1 MVASNNEEK
10 IVGEQVQLKKEIAEL
25 IVKLEN
31 SQKVN
36 KTLEINLFSLLKT
49 AKSELARKDKMIDEL
64 KKKLDDVTFKR
75 SIHFKPNNYIACKSA
90 FHETSINVHHKLP
103 DLCLFSNETDT
114 DVSLMD
120 STYKQTNKEQQ
131 GKSSLLPVVTVF
143 GERLLKRMT
152 DEQNLENKDKQSS
165 KSNGSNNASGE
176 NTEGYVIESDK
187 ENGSL
192 GDTNICDTK
201 EIQSS
206 AIAPY
211 QGNEHTKKTFAT
223 LSKNTSKD
231 LYLNSNN
238 NTSEIKDKFDR
249 KSTFIGNYSGKR
261 TNEDTSRHI
270 SVKRK
275 KSIAE
280 ECSLT
285 SSKRET
291 DSGIMLEAKEKYT
304 FPSSRCVNPEFS
316 GNFKWYSRDSRV
328 EVKKHGYFV
337 DDVNKKEGK
346 KDSKDKSGGDVSIAT
361 CEKRET
367 SERFSKRYNNK
378 SAENST
384 LEERNG
390 GYRGCIDTVLKRNGY
405 RANHSEHR
413 RSNQREYHRTEDYR
427 SRIKSTSYAKC
438 REEKYGRNQYNKHST
453 ATTTTTIPS
462 YEERLEKPYNFRKAG
477 VSSDKS
483 RQLFNNNRDFSNGP
497 NLTRSTSK
505 YSTTDR
511 ISIDQKASDVKRDNH
526 STDYDSSER
535 RSKKNTDKTIK
546 REKKQTIEN
555 SEHPHRKFNAK
566 KPNEYSKYMSVS
578 ERNVKKDDLVI
589 ERINNDETTETE
601 REVGIDEELRKY
613 AEEELL
619 DSWTEL
625 EDGEISSSSN
635 NENDKR
641 HGRSKDQRCDLPL
654 PPPPP
659 PPPPPYGESVDDDNV
674 TSIKSPKSDPT
685 TIETVEDG
693 LKVSFETNLSNTDDV
708 SVATKRKSSENMENT
723 ENAENVEN
731 IEKFIR
737 DYASTNEKTFE
748 VISVMSE
755 TAPAPHNSPIDV
767 GTTVENDGSALNEIS
782 SNYVETSVES
792 CAVLTSNRSNDQI
805 VSFDESPEKNEK
817 LLTTRNVNDE
827 KPGNFANDA
836 ATAVAV
842 AVVDHPAVQKDQRT
856 RRAISLKYEKDD
868 STTELSMATEQPKPE
883 NIVKNY
889 DLQNTRGL
897 PSTTFLESFTETD
910 KRKEKDNVDIATNN
924 DTEKKYDYD
933 TCNNHIEGIINE
945 NPNSIEN
952 RIAPVAATIIGT
964 KAEYKNTSVR
974 VETTREKKMS
984 KLVMERGETRLQENE
999 KLSQS
1004 RNQTKNT
1011 AKNMSMNVH
1020 GKIIVYSRR
1029 RKPVCLENSNAN
1041 MTVLVNNKRDANV
1054 HSSNMNDTTTV

>member
-1 MVASNNEEK
+1 MTSMEDDIDIYEDLSSFETTHNENVASNNEEK

-36 KTLEINLFSLLKT
+36 KNLEINLFSLLKT
-49 AKSELARKDKMIDEL
+49 AKAELARKDKMIDEL

-75 SIHFKPNNYIACKSA
+75 SIHLKPNNYIARKSA

-103 DLCLFSNETDT
+103 DVCLFSNETDT
-114 DVSLMD
+114 DISLVD

-131 GKSSLLPVVTVF
+131 SKSSLLPVVTVF
-143 GERLLKRMT
+143 GERLLKRMA
-152 DEQNLENKDKQSS
+152 DEQNLENKDKQS
-165 KSNGSNNASGE
+165 N
-176 NTEGYVIESDK
+176 
-187 ENGSL
+187 
-192 GDTNICDTK
+192 DTK

-206 AIAPY
+206 VIAPY
-211 QGNEHTKKTFAT
+211 QGNEHTKKTSAV

-231 LYLNSNN
+231 LHLNN
-238 NTSEIKDKFDR
+238 NNASEIKSKFDR

-261 TNEDTSRHI
+261 TNEDTSHHI

-275 KSIAE
+275 KSTAE
-280 ECSLT
+280 ECSSKSL
-285 SSKRET
+285 KRET

-304 FPSSRCVNPEFS
+304 FPSSRCVNLESS
-316 GNFKWYSRDSRV
+316 GNFKWYSRDSSV

-337 DDVNKKEGK
+337 DNINKKEGKEGK
-346 KDSKDKSGGDVSIAT
+346 KDSKDKNGGDVSIAT
-361 CEKRET
+361 CEKREA
-367 SERFSKRYNNK
+367 SERFSKRYNK
-378 SAENST
+378 STENST

-390 GYRGCIDTVLKRNGY
+390 GYRGCIDTVLKKNGY

-438 REEKYGRNQYNKHST
+438 WEEKHGRNQYNKH
-453 ATTTTTIPS
+453 TTTTTTTTTTS

-483 RQLFNNNRDFSNGP
+483 RQLFNNKRNFSNG
-497 NLTRSTSK
+497 RGTSK

-511 ISIDQKASDVKRDNH
+511 LSVDQKTSDVKRDDH

-535 RSKKNTDKTIK
+535 RSKKNIDKTIK
-546 REKKQTIEN
+546 REKKQTTEHN
-555 SEHPHRKFNAK
+555 MHPHRKFSAE
-566 KPNEYSKYMSVS
+566 KPNGHSKYMSVS

-589 ERINNDETTETE
+589 ERINKETTETE

-635 NENDKR
+635 SENDR
-641 HGRSKDQRCDLPL
+641 LHGRSKDQRCDLP
-654 PPPPP
+654 PH
-659 PPPPPYGESVDDDNV
+659 GESVGDDNV
-674 TSIKSPKSDPT
+674 TSIKSPKCDPT

-693 LKVSFETNLSNTDDV
+693 LKVSFETNLSNTDDA
-708 SVATKRKSSENMENT
+708 SVAMKRKSSENMENI

-737 DYASTNEKTFE
+737 DYASTNDKTFE
-748 VISVMSE
+748 VISVMSD
-755 TAPAPHNSPIDV
+755 TAPAPHNSLIDV
-767 GTTVENDGSALNEIS
+767 RTTVKNDASALNEVS
-782 SNYVETSVES
+782 SNYVETSVEC
-792 CAVLTSNRSNDQI
+792 CAVLTSNKSNDQI

-817 LLTTRNVNDE
+817 LLTRNVNNE
-827 KPGNFANDA
+827 KPVDFANDA
-836 ATAVAV
+836 VAA
-842 AVVDHPAVQKDQRT
+842 AVVDHFAVQKGQRT
-856 RRAISLKYEKDD
+856 RRAISLKYKKDD
-868 STTELSMATEQPKPE
+868 STTELSTATEEPKPE

-889 DLQNTRGL
+889 DFQNTRGL
-897 PSTTFLESFTETD
+897 PSTTLLESFTETD
-910 KRKEKDNVDIATNN
+910 KRRKNDNVDIATNN
-924 DTEKKYDYD
+924 DIEKKHDYD
-933 TCNNHIEGIINE
+933 TFNDHIEGIINE
-945 NPNSIEN
+945 NSNFVEN
-952 RIAPVAATIIGT
+952 RIAPTVATITGT
-964 KAEYKNTSVR
+964 KVEYENMSLR

-984 KLVMERGETRLQENE
+984 KLAMERGETRLQENE

-1011 AKNMSMNVH
+1011 AKNISMNVH

-1029 RKPVCLENSNAN
+1029 RKPVCLGNSNAN
-1041 MTVLVNNKRDANV
+1041 MTVLVNNKHDANI
-1054 HSSNMNDTTTV
+1054 HSSNVNDTMTV